1 MSETLRGAAV
11 IGQSGGPTVVINQ
24 SLVGYVEAALKAD
37 AITQVLGA
45 RHGVQG
51 MMDGDLIDL
60 GRGFGPLARLGRDDL
75 RLGKARRDLAFRGL
89 VERAEGIGG
98 AVRGGRRAAKRA
110 LLHDLL
116 GQLARHLPPLVR
128 RRRRPG
134 EVVRRL
140 DELGDLAAASEAAE
154 REAAQLRQQQ
164 EEAGTLKAIVT
175 ALSASLA
182 YYDGYR
188 TEVLVSAQC
197 VQAQR
202 DSFGA
207 HGFMRLDRDG
217 AFTADWGAP
226 SEAA

>member
-1 MSETLRGAAV
+1 MPKPVEEVLASGLGCQITDTIFNPLEMLKTRIQLQNIAEREPLPQAVRTVWRRGGLWLLWTPGLQATWVRAYFVTGLRVGLY
-11 IGQSGGPTVVINQ
+11 PTVRG
-24 SLVGYVEAALKAD
+24 L
-37 AITQVLGA
+37 LGSTGENS
-45 RHGVQG
+45 GV
-51 MMDGDLIDL
+51 
-60 GRGFGPLARLGRDDL
+60 
-75 RLGKARRDLAFRGL
+75 LGKA
-89 VERAEGIGG
+89 
-98 AVRGGRRAAKRA
+98 AAGMA
-110 LLHDLL
+110 T
-116 GQLARHLPPLVR
+116 G
-128 RRRRPG
+128 
-134 EVVRRL
+134 
-140 DELGDLAAASEAAE
+140 
-154 REAAQLRQQQ
+154 
-164 EEAGTLKAIVT
+164 

>member
-1 MSETLRGAAV
+1 MQRAADLGV
-11 IGQSGGPTVVINQ
+11 PCATIQAALDARALSALKGERKQAAALLNFDRRASFGPG
-24 SLVGYVEAALKAD
+24 SRKPLPAFEWRDELEAALYCSLLCSY
-37 AITQVLGA
+37 T
-45 RHGVQG
+45 QG
-51 MMDGDLIDL
+51 MAHLQAASREHGW
-60 GRGFGPLARLGRDDL
+60 RL
-75 RLGKARRDLAFRGL
+75 DLA
-89 VERAEGIGG
+89 
-98 AVRGGRRAAKRA
+98 
-110 LLHDLL
+110 
-116 GQLARHLPPLVR
+116 
-128 RRRRPG
+128 
-134 EVVRRL
+134 
-140 DELGDLAAASEAAE
+140 DLAAIWCGGCIIRARVLHDIHAAYRRDPRLPSLLLDATIA
-154 REAAQLRQQQ
+154 RELARRAPAWRRLVALAVQS
-164 EEAGTLKAIVT
+164 GVPIP

>member
-1 MSETLRGAAV
+1 MP
-11 IGQSGGPTVVINQ
+11 IP
-24 SLVGYVEAALKAD
+24 
-37 AITQVLGA
+37 
-45 RHGVQG
+45 
-51 MMDGDLIDL
+51 
-60 GRGFGPLARLGRDDL
+60 
-75 RLGKARRDLAFRGL
+75 
-89 VERAEGIGG
+89 
-98 AVRGGRRAAKRA
+98 
-110 LLHDLL
+110 
-116 GQLARHLPPLVR
+116 
-128 RRRRPG
+128 
-134 EVVRRL
+134 
-140 DELGDLAAASEAAE
+140 
-154 REAAQLRQQQ
+154 
-164 EEAGTLKAIVT
+164 

>member
-1 MSETLRGAAV
+1 MEWMAGTRRDG
-11 IGQSGGPTVVINQ
+11 GQEPSGQ
-24 SLVGYVEAALKAD
+24 
-37 AITQVLGA
+37 
-45 RHGVQG
+45 
-51 MMDGDLIDL
+51 
-60 GRGFGPLARLGRDDL
+60 L
-75 RLGKARRDLAFRGL
+75 RLL
-89 VERAEGIGG
+89 VHVHLNHEDRLVAPDGGGG
-98 AVRGGRRAAKRA
+98 AVEHVRLVA
-110 LLHDLL
+110 LDVQS
-116 GQLARHLPPLVR
+116 GVPIP
-128 RRRRPG
+128 
-134 EVVRRL
+134 
-140 DELGDLAAASEAAE
+140 
-154 REAAQLRQQQ
+154 
-164 EEAGTLKAIVT
+164 